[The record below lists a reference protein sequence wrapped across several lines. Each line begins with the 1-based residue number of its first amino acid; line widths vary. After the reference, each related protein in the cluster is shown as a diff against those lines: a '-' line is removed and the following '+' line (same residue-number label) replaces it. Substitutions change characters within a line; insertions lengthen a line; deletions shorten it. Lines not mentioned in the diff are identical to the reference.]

1 MINFIKKLIHK
12 IFDHYGYKIELAEIY
27 YVARPVQP
35 DDILKK
41 HLEIIN
47 TNTMVSI
54 EGLISLYDQIK
65 YLEENNIS
73 GDFVECGVWK
83 GGCVGLM
90 ALANKRF
97 GKKNRNL
104 HLFDSFE
111 DIPEPQEGID
121 GDLAIK
127 QSMEWSDGGKSGEM
141 RPLHGFYDI
150 FGGHGTLQDC
160 KELIE
165 GKIEYPSNLIKYNTG
180 WFNETIPNNEIQSI
194 ALLRLDSDWYEST
207 KMCLE
212 YLESKVVKNGFII
225 IDDYGT
231 YDGCKKAVDEYF
243 PNYFFHR
250 VNQDIIYLVKNH

>member
-1 MINFIKKLIHK
+1 MINLLKKTIKK
-12 IFDHYGYKIELAEIY
+12 IFNHYGYKIELVEKY
-27 YVARPVQP
+27 SVARPIQP

-41 HLEIIN
+41 HLEIVN
-47 TNTMVSI
+47 PYTMVNF
-54 EGLISLYDQIK
+54 EGLVSLYDQVK
-65 YLEENNIS
+65 YLEENNIN

-97 GKKNRNL
+97 GKKYRNL
-104 HLFDSFE
+104 HLFDSFQ
-111 DIPEPQEGID
+111 DMPEPQEGID
-121 GDLAIK
+121 GDLAIS
-127 QSMEWSDGGKSGEM
+127 QSMEWSHGGKSGKIE
-141 RPLHGFYDI
+141 PLHGFYDTL
-150 FGGHGTLQDC
+150 GGPGTLQDC

-165 GKIEYPSNLIKYNTG
+165 GKIKYTSNLIKYNVG
-180 WFNETIPNNEIQSI
+180 WFNETLPNNEIQSI
-194 ALLRLDSDWYEST
+194 ALLRLDSDWYQST
-207 KMCLE
+207 KMCLQ

-250 VNQDIIYLVKNH
+250 VSQDIVYLVKSH